1 MNYLRVLCA
10 FLAAGLAL
18 GCDQLHV
25 SNPSVQEAEAVLI
38 SIRSATSELRP
49 ASAPPSPL
57 VETVCREGCFEETVS
72 SVDGER
78 VPHVVSRDP
87 VLTIRVGELLSV
99 EQRQVER
106 RSGGQLYVVLLEL
119 SPEADAHLE
128 RISNPLLTGVAY
140 HAGSVVGSAPL
151 VSVHRRLPLGYY
163 ADADSARAA
172 LRIFP
177 EALLRG
183 PSLD

>member
-1 MNYLRVLCA
+1 MYAV
-10 FLAAGLAL
+10 LAAGLAA
-18 GCDQLHV
+18 GHIPLHV
-25 SNPSVQEAEAVLI
+25 SDPSLHEAEDVLV
-38 SIRSATSELRP
+38 SIHSATAELRP

-72 SVDGER
+72 STDGER

-87 VLTIRVGELLSV
+87 VLTLRVGELLSV

-106 RSGGQLYVVLLEL
+106 RSAGHLYVVLLEL
-119 SPEADAHLE
+119 SPEADARLE
-128 RISNPLLTGVAY
+128 RVSNPLLTGVAY

-177 EALLRG
+177 EVLLRG